1 MRFSIGLRTHLFD
14 TALEVLGD
22 IIRQEKQTR
31 IIKTAKDRIY
41 PTICTVW

>member
-1 MRFSIGLRTHLFD
+1 MRFSIRLRTHLFN

-31 IIKTAKDRIY
+31 IIKAEKDGIY
-41 PTICTVW
+41 PMICAVW